1 MKKYAILAMMM
12 TFFFCGG
19 PSKKKDN
26 IVKSHETPQQKGT
39 YMIINVK
46 DYGMITIKMHA
57 AKVPN
62 NVENIVNLA
71 NKGFYNGLTFHRII
85 PGFVIQGGC
94 PNGDGTGTPGY
105 DLDDEIGSD
114 LKHLKGTVAM
124 ANRGPNTNGCQF
136 YICLA
141 PLPQLDGGYTII
153 GQVIAGIDVV
163 DRIAA
168 VKTGNMDRPLT
179 PVIMEKVTILE
190 NE

>member
-1 MKKYAILAMMM
+1 MFAALLL
-12 TFFFCGG
+12 TFCGG
-19 PSKKKDN
+19 PPATSEKG
-26 IVKSHETPQQKGT
+26 TPPPEKGT
-39 YMIINVK
+39 YMIIDVQDHGTIMVRMHTEKAPKNV
-46 DYGMITIKMHA
+46 G
-57 AKVPN
+57 
-62 NVENIVNLA
+62 NIVSLV

-105 DLDDEIGSD
+105 EIDDEIAPD

-141 PLPQLDGGYTII
+141 PLPKLDGGYTII
-153 GQVIAGIDVV
+153 GQVVSGMDVV
-163 DRIAA
+163 EQIAA
-168 VKTGNMDRPLT
+168 VKTGAMDQPMK
-179 PVIMEKVTILE
+179 PVVMTNVALQE